1 MFNGVAIEY
10 DDSVISSNGFWGDI
24 EVSEFQK
31 QRAIPVQVPI
41 EMIKAS
47 LIQAMQEVEL
57 ELEEVADRYQA
68 KGILHVREITA
79 VQIGGENFAQTQY
92 KKSGIRPCQS
102 GFITRVPHAIRKGN
116 PRGAGAGTSTKKP
129 VGRILF
135 RNSSSERE
143 KTGESMATLML
154 YQQLTEFLKKATA
167 RKLSEEP
174 LFLD

>member
-92 KKSGIRPCQS
+92 KKAVFARAKADLLPEFLTLSAREIHEGRELVQAQKS
-102 GFITRVPHAIRKGN
+102 LLAESSFAIRRLKGKK
-116 PRGAGAGTSTKKP
+116 RGK
-129 VGRILF
+129 VWL
-135 RNSSSERE
+135 
-143 KTGESMATLML
+143 L
-154 YQQLTEFLKKATA
+154 
-167 RKLSEEP
+167 
-174 LFLD
+174 